1 MTADLLGVLL
11 DSWDRNNR
19 VLVNLLGALPSGGLE
34 ARALPGHPT
43 VAQMLTHM
51 AAVRLSLVQEN
62 APEAA
67 RPVPEQEW
75 APETDPDVIAR
86 SLNGSAA
93 AVREAVR
100 GRTGSGRML
109 DDRYDHPLL
118 LIQHLIWHEGYHH
131 GQIKLALQTAGLPL
145 ADEVAGPLT
154 WGVWMRRRDGSS
166 GGN

>member
-19 VLVNLLGALPSGGLE
+19 VLVNLLGALPPGGLE

-51 AAVRLSLVQEN
+51 AAVRLSLIQEN

-118 LIQHLIWHEGYHH
+118 LIRTPIEW
-131 GQIKLALQTAGLPL
+131 LAKPFNPSGREEEQNGLREWSWQLGALP
-145 ADEVAGPLT
+145 
-154 WGVWMRRRDGSS
+154 SC
-166 GGN
+166 